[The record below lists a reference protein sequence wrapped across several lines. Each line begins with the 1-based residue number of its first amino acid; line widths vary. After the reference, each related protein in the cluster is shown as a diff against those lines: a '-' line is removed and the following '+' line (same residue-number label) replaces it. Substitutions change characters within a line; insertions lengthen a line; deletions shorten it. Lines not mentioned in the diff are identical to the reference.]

1 MLWLAGPIWLMQTPS
16 YDEIVRLA
24 KYLASRTTSKD
35 SVYVAA
41 SSSFNSDALLSAR
54 DVLPAKQRFDFTMS
68 PVPRINSR
76 DFFPIGQLAEAD
88 YVVTADPPLLHMARP
103 EEQDLVSMVVEAFR
117 DGWPVAR
124 SFEELPET
132 FKINGSTVR
141 VYHRTGHVPLSADV
155 DMLER
160 FKARF
165 ETPPGIQTESIPADA
180 PFGARIAGEVG
191 ARVTVIG
198 THPTQRSSAP
208 EATTLLHYDTI
219 KAPMDLTVAALFVD
233 SHCPGATAEVLAVPS
248 SGGKASARNE
258 REARAEQAPRE
269 VHAFCRCLGAL
280 APGPATDQ
288 PRSEDRRNRI
298 LWGQSTGTGEGT
310 DPLKAP
316 PRGGSVVRGTWLCA
330 GSMAVCPCLAPAD
343 DAQTRQTTSVPE
355 VGRASSGPFTS
366 QWEGRA

>member
-1 MLWLAGPIWLMQTPS
+1 
-16 YDEIVRLA
+16 
-24 KYLASRTTSKD
+24 
-35 SVYVAA
+35 
-41 SSSFNSDALLSAR
+41 
-54 DVLPAKQRFDFTMS
+54 
-68 PVPRINSR
+68 
-76 DFFPIGQLAEAD
+76 
-88 YVVTADPPLLHMARP
+88 MARP

-165 ETPPGIQTESIPADA
+165 ETPPGIQTEWIPADA

-248 SGGKASARNE
+248 SGGE
-258 REARAEQAPRE
+258 
-269 VHAFCRCLGAL
+269 
-280 APGPATDQ
+280 
-288 PRSEDRRNRI
+288 
-298 LWGQSTGTGEGT
+298 
-310 DPLKAP
+310 
-316 PRGGSVVRGTWLCA
+316 GSVVAKEKLVPNKRRARFTL
-330 GSMAVCPCLAPAD
+330 SVDVSEPSHLALRLISLDPKTD
-343 DAQTRQTTSVPE
+343 EIGYCGVNLRVRVKEQTR
-355 VGRASSGPFTS
+355 
-366 QWEGRA
+366 